1 MAFLYG
7 TLTNLEYCSRKKKKK
22 EKDKAAFQT
31 LHHKLIGSLFLF
43 KVIAQALGKLL
54 MKYHFSLQLF
64 LNSPL
69 I

>member
-1 MAFLYG
+1 LFK
-7 TLTNLEYCSRKKKKK
+7 EKEKK